1 VSSNDRDDL
10 LLEVR
15 DLRTHIDTPGG
26 RITPVDGVDI
36 SLRRGETIGIVGES
50 GSGKSMLVRSIMG
63 IAPTTAR
70 VDAASTV
77 RFDGR
82 DVLSLGQR
90 EAQKFWGREI
100 AMVFQDPL
108 TSLNPIRTIGRQIID
123 PLRHH
128 LGLSR
133 REAADRAVELL
144 ERVRIPSP
152 RARLTEYPHQLSG
165 GMRQRVGIAI
175 ALSCSPK
182 LLIADEPTT
191 ALDVTVQHEILD
203 LLHALQADGDMAM
216 ILVSHDLA
224 VVSQHTDRIGVMYAG
239 RFLEVGDTRALLDE
253 PAHPYTGAL
262 LDSIPRPDLPPHTL
276 LTVIEG
282 RPPNLREMPPGC
294 RFAPRC
300 PRVAD
305 DCLVVDPP
313 LEDLATGSTAHPTE
327 TTVHRVGC
335 LHPTVPAHHRSS
347 SEAS

>member
-1 VSSNDRDDL
+1 MSSNDRDDL

-123 PLRHH
+123 ALRHH

-133 REAADRAVELL
+133 REV
-144 ERVRIPSP
+144 
-152 RARLTEYPHQLSG
+152 
-165 GMRQRVGIAI
+165 
-175 ALSCSPK
+175 
-182 LLIADEPTT
+182 
-191 ALDVTVQHEILD
+191 
-203 LLHALQADGDMAM
+203 
-216 ILVSHDLA
+216 
-224 VVSQHTDRIGVMYAG
+224 
-239 RFLEVGDTRALLDE
+239 
-253 PAHPYTGAL
+253 
-262 LDSIPRPDLPPHTL
+262 
-276 LTVIEG
+276 
-282 RPPNLREMPPGC
+282 
-294 RFAPRC
+294 
-300 PRVAD
+300 
-305 DCLVVDPP
+305 
-313 LEDLATGSTAHPTE
+313 
-327 TTVHRVGC
+327 
-335 LHPTVPAHHRSS
+335 
-347 SEAS
+347 